1 MQLVNYTPFPA
12 LAFEARDHDD
22 VAHHVLVARATMTL
36 ADGAARLSTEQSPL
50 LLGDLHYDE
59 PSTSSTVEESDL
71 APYKPFTD
79 VLVRYTARAPGG
91 QPLTAWD
98 VSVEAGSRASRGRVH
113 GPRWWVRDDGD
124 RWRITE
130 PLATS
135 AVPLRY

>member
-36 ADGAARLSTEQSPL
+36 ADGAARLPNEQRPL
-50 LLGDLHYDE
+50 VLGAVHYDE

-79 VLVRYTARAPGG
+79 VLVRGTARAPGG
-91 QPLTAWD
+91 
-98 VSVEAGSRASRGRVH
+98 
-113 GPRWWVRDDGD
+113 
-124 RWRITE
+124 
-130 PLATS
+130 
-135 AVPLRY
+135 